1 MNMHT
6 FVFQNKV
13 AALQSEN
20 KYLMASK
27 TELLKDAKI
36 LEENLLEIQLE
47 NHIQS
52 VIDNSI
58 LTATTNI
65 KSNNANVEKSIRK
78 IIDDLTR
85 DCIRQSN
92 DNIRRSTDDGKETKH
107 SKNQRNASI
116 FCADSID
123 CVEELIRLCKLIIET
138 HCIDA
143 LSLDELRLLH
153 EYVYIA
159 GLRKQTFK
167 FPCQTID
174 LRRQQMQ
181 VDQLKQKLNG
191 AKAKIAQL
199 KSQEL
204 SECGDT
210 KA

>member
-1 MNMHT
+1 
-6 FVFQNKV
+6 
-13 AALQSEN
+13 
-20 KYLMASK
+20 MASK

-52 VIDNSI
+52 VSRSDSDRSI

-65 KSNNANVEKSIRK
+65 KSNNADVEKSIRK
-78 IIDDLTR
+78 IVDDLTR
-85 DCIRQSN
+85 DCVRQSK
-92 DNIRRSTDDGKETKH
+92 DNIRRSTDAGKETKN

-167 FPCQTID
+167 FPYNTID

-181 VDQLKQKLNG
+181 VDQLKEKLNG
-191 AKAKIAQL
+191 AKTKIAQL
-199 KSQEL
+199 RSQEL
-204 SECGDT
+204 SESGDT
-210 KA
+210 RA